1 MAFAAVAAG
10 AGGLVASSGV
20 SLRCR
25 FAPSPTGYLHVGGA
39 RTVLFNWLFAQRTNA
54 TFLLRIEDTDTE
66 RNRPELTDDILASIE
81 WLGLGWD
88 GEPLHQSD
96 FRDRHLEVADALV
109 ASGHAFWSAWQR
121 TDAGEG
127 PPERRAPDRDDGLG
141 RGEGRALRFRVPDAG
156 VTTVH
161 DLVRGDVELANAD
174 IEDFVLVRSNGEPS
188 FYLANAVDDSD
199 MAITHVLR
207 GEEHLTS
214 TTPKTLLVQAAMG
227 AHAPEAFAHLSIL
240 VDEQRKKLSKR
251 RHSVAVADFRARG
264 ILPEA
269 MVNYLALLGW
279 GPPDGVEVR
288 PLAEIVELFRLED
301 VTPSPAFFDTK
312 KLEAINGDY
321 IRALPTDE
329 FVARVEPYLEQTE
342 RSGPFV
348 RVLGAEL
355 QTRVRNLTEAEGM
368 VDFLWLDEPAIDDA
382 SWQKALVK
390 EARAGAMLDATIE
403 AWSAAPWEAAA
414 LKEAME
420 RAALAAGFVNAEGGP
435 QLAKAQAPVRVALTG
450 RSVGPPLF
458 ESVVV
463 LGRETSVARL
473 REARAKI

>member
-1 MAFAAVAAG
+1 
-10 AGGLVASSGV
+10 V

-88 GEPLHQSD
+88 GEALHQSD

-109 ASGHAFWSAWQR
+109 ASGHAFWSTWQR
-121 TDAGEG
+121 TDSGEG
-127 PPERRAPDRDDGLG
+127 PPERRAPDRDAGLG
-141 RGEGRALRFRVPDAG
+141 RGEGRALRFRVPDDG
-156 VTTVH
+156 TTTVP

-214 TTPKTLLVQAAMG
+214 TTPKTLLVQSAMD
-227 AHAPEAFAHLSIL
+227 AHAPQAFAHLSIL

-251 RHSVAVADFRARG
+251 KHSVAVADFRAGG

-288 PLAEIVELFRLED
+288 PLAEIVALFRLED

-329 FVARVEPYLEQTE
+329 FAARVEPYLEHAE
-342 RSGPFV
+342 RSARFV

-355 QTRVRNLTEAEGM
+355 QTRVRNLTEAERM
-368 VDFLWLDEPAIDDA
+368 VDFLWLDEPSVDDA

-390 EARAGAMLDATIE
+390 EARAGAMLDATIDE
-403 AWSAAPWEAAA
+403 WSTSPWEADA

-450 RSVGPPLF
+450 RTVGPPLF
-458 ESVVV
+458 ESAVV
-463 LGRETSVARL
+463 LGREKTVSRL